1 MKSIKTKVKR
11 VIVGKLEPDEDI
23 IDAITDLVKT
33 HNITSGFINIIG
45 ALKKITIGFFD
56 LKSMNYKFK
65 SFDEA
70 VELISCKGNISY
82 KEGEPIIH
90 LHVVIGREDFSLIGG
105 HLSQPSIVS
114 VTGEV
119 FIFEIA
125 EKLNRAIDPKF
136 GLTLMDL

>member
-23 IDAITDLVKT
+23 IDSITDLVKT
-33 HNITSGFINIIG
+33 HNIISGFINIIG

-56 LKSMNYKFK
+56 LESMKYNFK
-65 SFDEA
+65 TFDED
-70 VELISCKGNISY
+70 VELISCMGNISY
-82 KEGEPIIH
+82 KEGDPIIH
-90 LHVVIGREDFSLIGG
+90 LHVAIGREDFSLIGG

-114 VTGEV
+114 ITGEV

>member
-23 IDAITDLVKT
+23 IDAITDLVKKQ
-33 HNITSGFINIIG
+33 NITSGFINIIG
-45 ALKKITIGFFD
+45 ALKQVTIGFFD
-56 LKSMNYKFK
+56 LESMQYNFK
-65 SFDEA
+65 TFDED
-70 VELISCKGNISY
+70 VELISCKGNVSY

-90 LHVVIGREDFSLIGG
+90 LHVTIGREDFSLIGG

-114 VTGEV
+114 ITGEV
-119 FIFEIA
+119 FIFEIG

>member
-1 MKSIKTKVKR
+1 MKSIKTKVRR
-11 VIVGKLEPDEDI
+11 VIVGKIEPDEDI
-23 IDAITDLVKT
+23 IDSITDLVKT
-33 HNITSGFINIIG
+33 QNITSGFINIIG

-56 LKSMNYKFK
+56 LNSMKYNFK
-65 SFDEA
+65 TFDED

-90 LHVVIGREDFSLIGG
+90 LHVAIGREDFSLIGG

-125 EKLNRAIDPKF
+125 DKLNRAIDPKF

>member
-1 MKSIKTKVKR
+1 MRSIKTKVKR

-23 IDAITDLVKT
+23 IDAITELVKN
-33 HNITSGFINIIG
+33 HNVTSGFINIIG
-45 ALKKITIGFFD
+45 ALKKVTIRFFD
-56 LKSMNYKFK
+56 LKSLQYDLKTYEE
-65 SFDEA
+65 D
-70 VELISCKGNISY
+70 VELISCTGNVSF

-90 LHVVIGREDFSLIGG
+90 LHVAVGREDSSLIGG
-105 HLSQPSIVS
+105 HLGQPSIVS

>member
-1 MKSIKTKVKR
+1 MKSLETKVRR

-23 IDAITDLVKT
+23 IDAITDLVKQ

-45 ALKKITIGFFD
+45 ALKQITIGFFD
-56 LKSMNYKFK
+56 LKSMKYNFK
-65 SFDEA
+65 TFDED
-70 VELISCKGNISY
+70 VELISCMGNISY
-82 KEGEPIIH
+82 KEGDPIIH
-90 LHVVIGREDFSLIGG
+90 LHVAIGREDFSLIGG

-114 VTGEV
+114 ITGEV

>member
-1 MKSIKTKVKR
+1 MKSIETKVKR
-11 VIVGKLEPDEDI
+11 VIVGKLEPEEDI
-23 IDAITDLVKT
+23 IDAITNLVKK

-56 LKSMNYKFK
+56 LKSMQYNFET
-65 SFDEA
+65 FDED

-90 LHVVIGREDFSLIGG
+90 LHVAIGREDFSLIGG

-125 EKLNRAIDPKF
+125 EILNRAIDPKYN
-136 GLTLMDL
+136 LTLMDL

>member
-33 HNITSGFINIIG
+33 QNITSGFINIIG

-56 LKSMNYKFK
+56 LESMQYNFK
-65 SFDEA
+65 TFDED

-90 LHVVIGREDFSLIGG
+90 LHVAIGREDFSMIGG

-119 FIFEIA
+119 YIFEIA
-125 EKLNRAIDPKF
+125 EKVKRAIDPKF

>member
-65 SFDEA
+65 TFDED

-114 VTGEV
+114 VTCEV

>member
-1 MKSIKTKVKR
+1 MKSIKTKVRR
-11 VIVGKLEPDEDI
+11 VIVGKIEPDEDI
-23 IDAITDLVKT
+23 IDSITDLVKT
-33 HNITSGFINIIG
+33 QNITSGFINIIG

-56 LKSMNYKFK
+56 LNSMKHNFK
-65 SFDEA
+65 TFDED
-70 VELISCKGNISY
+70 VELISCTGNISY
-82 KEGEPIIH
+82 KDGEPVIH
-90 LHVVIGREDFSLIGG
+90 LHVAIGREDFSLIGG

-114 VTGEV
+114 ITGEV